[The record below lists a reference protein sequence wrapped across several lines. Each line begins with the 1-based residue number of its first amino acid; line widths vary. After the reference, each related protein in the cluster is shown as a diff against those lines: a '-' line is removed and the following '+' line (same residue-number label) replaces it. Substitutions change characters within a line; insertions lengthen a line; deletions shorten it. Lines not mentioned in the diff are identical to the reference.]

1 MAINTVI
8 DTPETDWFVE
18 SVATFGDRLEAAR
31 EAAGLTQKSLAAKLG
46 VRDSTVK
53 AWEDDQSEPRS
64 NRMQM
69 LAGMLNVSLGW
80 LMAGVGEGISAPAN
94 PDDDARALAAT
105 LDDMTRLKWQMQAL
119 NDTVARVERRIG
131 AQMDEAAE

>member
-8 DTPETDWFVE
+8 ETPETDWFVE

-31 EAAGLTQKSLAAKLG
+31 TAAGLTQKGLAAKLG

-53 AWEDDQSEPRS
+53 AWENDQSEPRS

-69 LAGMLNVSLGW
+69 LAGLLNVSLGW
-80 LMAGVGEGISAPAN
+80 LMAGIGEGISP
-94 PDDDARALAAT
+94 PIDPEDDAQALAAT
-105 LDDMTRLKWQMQAL
+105 MGDMARLKTQMQAL

-131 AQMDEAAE
+131 AKADEAAE